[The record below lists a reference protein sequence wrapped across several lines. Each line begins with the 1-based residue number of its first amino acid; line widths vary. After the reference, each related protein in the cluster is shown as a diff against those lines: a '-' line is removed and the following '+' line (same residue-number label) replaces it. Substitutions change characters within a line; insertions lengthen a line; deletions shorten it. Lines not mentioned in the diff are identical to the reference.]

1 VSRIRVG
8 LIVIEKEE
16 VLSGPARC
24 ILLGVVAVSM
34 GTGASAVF
42 AQKADNWPSR
52 PIRLIVPFP
61 PGGGTDLVGRSV
73 GSKLSDALGEKIV
86 VDNRPGAGAI
96 IGANIA
102 AHAEPDGYTLF
113 IGNIGCIAINPTLY
127 GGKLPYDPQRD
138 LAPVTL
144 SSDALNI
151 LMVHPSLPVRSVKE
165 LIDLARARP
174 NQLSYSSSGVGATDH
189 LAGELFNRLTGVS
202 TIHVPYKGGGPAAI
216 DLVSGNVQFSFN
228 TASAQA
234 ALWHAGK
241 LRALAVL
248 SPKRQPLFPELPSIA
263 ETVPGYGVNN
273 WYGFFVPAKTP
284 RHIVDRLNAE
294 INAILK
300 MPDIVSL
307 HNQGGINPLGST
319 PEGFGK
325 FIAVETDKWAKVI
338 KEAGIK
344 IE

>member
-1 VSRIRVG
+1 MP
-8 LIVIEKEE
+8 
-16 VLSGPARC
+16 GPVRC
-24 ILLGVVAVSM
+24 TFLGVVTVALAVCA
-34 GTGASAVF
+34 GAAC
-42 AQKADNWPSR
+42 AQKADWPSR

-73 GSKLSDALGEKIV
+73 GGKLSEAIGQKV
-86 VDNRPGAGAI
+86 VIDNRGGAGGN
-96 IGANIA
+96 IGADLA
-102 AHAEPDGYTLF
+102 AHAEPDGFTLF

-127 GGKLPYDPQRD
+127 GGKLPYDPVRD

-151 LMVHPSLPVRSVKE
+151 LMVHPSLPVKSVKE
-165 LIDLARARP
+165 LVALARAKP
-174 NQLSYSSSGVGATDH
+174 SQLSYSSSGVGATDH
-189 LAGELFNRLTGVS
+189 LAGELFNRMVGVR

-216 DLVSGNVQFSFN
+216 DLVAGNVQFSFN

-248 SPKRQPLFPELPSIA
+248 SSKRQPLFPDLPSIA

-284 RHIVDRLNAE
+284 RQVVERLNGE
-294 INAILK
+294 INKILK

-307 HNQGGINPLGST
+307 HNAGGIIPVGST
-319 PEGFGK
+319 PDGFAQ
-325 FIAVETDKWAKVI
+325 FIGAETEKWAKVI
-338 KEAGIK
+338 KEANIR

>member
-1 VSRIRVG
+1 VIVSRFAGRV
-8 LIVIEKEE
+8 
-16 VLSGPARC
+16 
-24 ILLGVVAVSM
+24 LLGIVAVSM
-34 GTGASAVF
+34 GGAAGAVF

-73 GSKLSDALGEKIV
+73 GNKLSEALGQKIV
-86 VDNRPGAGAI
+86 IDNRGGAGGN
-96 IGANIA
+96 IGAEIA
-102 AHAEPDGYTLF
+102 AHAEADGYTLF
-113 IGNIGCIAINPTLY
+113 IGNIGAIAINPTLY
-127 GGKLPYDPQRD
+127 AGKLPYAPMRD

-151 LMVHPSLPVRSVKE
+151 LMVHPSLPVTSVKE
-165 LIDLARARP
+165 LIDLARAKP
-174 NQLSYSSSGVGATDH
+174 NQLSFSSSGVGATDH
-189 LAGELFNRLTGVS
+189 LAGELFNRMVGVR
-202 TIHVPYKGGGPAAI
+202 TIHVPYKGGGPAAV
-216 DLVSGNVQFSFN
+216 DLVAGNVQFSFN

-234 ALWHAGK
+234 ALWRAGK

-263 ETVPGYGVNN
+263 EAVPGYGVNN

-294 INAILK
+294 INTILK

-307 HNQGGINPLGST
+307 HNAGGIIPVGST
-319 PEGFGK
+319 PEGFAQ
-325 FIAVETDKWAKVI
+325 FIAAETDKWAKVI